1 MHVTDLE
8 KGESFDIHANENQLL
23 KPLDFWAV
31 TVSMAGVTVRIFSVL
46 RTQTDTLALK
56 PGAYCGYIG
65 QRTCCAEDL

>member
-31 TVSMAGVTVRIFSVL
+31 TVSMAGLRTDIFSTQ
-46 RTQTDTLALK
+46 TQTDTLH
-56 PGAYCGYIG
+56 
-65 QRTCCAEDL
+65 